1 MTTDARSAWRR
12 ESQKLK
18 EHEIGT
24 YPRSCALTATA
35 PAKRGPTISDDRPA
49 AAAAASRWPRFD
61 FREVH
66 CTNVDSM
73 QSARTAAPTYKMPI
87 IRESTRNSNIP
98 RSDRPEQF
106 QCRAPQGSRR
116 RRCIARSRSIAFE
129 ISRWEPSS
137 SRLARPIARRT
148 REYLYRLLLW
158 IAKETRYIP
167 RHGNIR
173 PPAGQTCG
181 TSQEKKAFLR
191 QSLLCSPPR

>member
-1 MTTDARSAWRR
+1 MATTPD
-12 ESQKLK
+12 
-18 EHEIGT
+18 
-24 YPRSCALTATA
+24 
-35 PAKRGPTISDDRPA
+35 KRDPTISDARPA

-61 FREVH
+61 FRDVH
-66 CTNVDSM
+66 CTCIESV
-73 QSARTAAPTYKMPI
+73 QRARTAAPTYMSFI
-87 IRESTRNSNIP
+87 IGSTKNGNIP

-173 PPAGQTCG
+173 LPAGRTYG
-181 TSQEKKAFLR
+181 IAREKTAFLR